1 MSSLYWLSCLERL
14 FWIGR
19 VVERLGTLQSLEKA
33 RQKKQLVTEKGKLRW
48 RRESEQKKDEDTSQ
62 RTLKRTDKLF
72 GSEDIRRQKKHFS
85 NFCS

>member
-62 RTLKRTDKLF
+62 RTLRRTDKLF
-72 GSEDIRRQKKHFS
+72 GLEDIRRQKKHFS
-85 NFCS
+85 HFCS

>member
-19 VVERLGTLQSLEKA
+19 VVERLGTLQSLEKE
-33 RQKKQLVTEKGKLRW
+33 RQKKQLVIEKGKLRW

-72 GSEDIRRQKKHFS
+72 GLEDIRRQRKHFS

>member
-72 GSEDIRRQKKHFS
+72 GLEDIRRQRKHFS